1 MNKQFGLN
9 VYLLRKGKGLTQDKL
24 AEVLNVSKMAVS
36 KWERGLNFPDI
47 EILCTMADYFAVP
60 VDELLGRKECFKTL
74 NNLYNSEKMKCV
86 QMAER
91 VIEHAKL
98 AQQEGFLA
106 VESEVEKGNDDTFFT
121 FVVQTTMDCLSRDG
135 YDIEKITQ
143 ILNAYANQEE
153 NKTFAQICVRGFI
166 MIIDG
171 TYIEDIKEE
180 LAILL
185 GKEYR
190 HYIMGEVAVE
200 DMVDFEELEKKTAK
214 TDLLE
219 MLVEM
224 DKDTILGCLREMDNV
239 TLGMALSGASG
250 AVCVY
255 VLRLLGKR
263 LVRCVYEDIC
273 LYDSADI
280 EEVYE
285 AQKHMIAL
293 LGK

>member
-9 VYLLRKGKGLTQDKL
+9 VYLFRKGKGLTQDKM
-24 AEVLNVSKMAVS
+24 AEILHVSKMAVS

-47 EILCTMADYFAVP
+47 KILCTMADYFEVS

-74 NNLYNSEKMKCV
+74 NNLYNPEKIKCV

-143 ILNAYANQEE
+143 ILNSYAKQEE
-153 NKTFAQICVRGFI
+153 NKTFAEICVRGFL

-190 HYIMGEVAVE
+190 HYIMGEVVIE
-200 DMVDFEELEKKTAK
+200 DMVDFEELAKKIAK

-219 MLVEM
+219 PVLDM
-224 DKDTILGCLREMDNV
+224 DKDTILECLREIDNV
-239 TLGMALSGASG
+239 TLGIALSGASG

-255 VLRLLGKR
+255 VLNLLGKR
-263 LVRCVYEDIC
+263 LVRFVYEDIC
-273 LYDSADI
+273 LYDNADI
-280 EEVYE
+280 KEVYE
-285 AQKHMIAL
+285 AQKRMLVL